1 MIMRKEENS
10 IFLEPG
16 DKLYRYDLGEK
27 LDAEWLTDYSSPEY
41 SFSEYGPKNKIGLF
55 FFYNDISAAKNTLA
69 QAVYNQKKM
78 GTIYNYGTITS
89 CQVIDDIRLLDLEA
103 GLSSCSDKIR
113 FLHQIGLN
121 VITELFYNY
130 QFKRPFSE
138 LQNSLEDL
146 LSTDQSLSSAAEN
159 VINEFFYNFPPLLGQ
174 SLTDFD
180 NGEAFKEML
189 ENNEFEGYVFMED
202 FISDTYCLLSSDKIT
217 APEHE
222 IIDINSNEE
231 LQKFIAS
238 IELNEKLRKQ

>member
-1 MIMRKEENS
+1 MVMRKEEN
-10 IFLEPG
+10 IIILEPG
-16 DKLYRYDLGEK
+16 DLLYRYDLGEK

-69 QAVYNQKKM
+69 QAVYNQKKI

-89 CQVIDDIRLLDLEA
+89 CQVIDDIRLLDLET
-103 GLSSCSDKIR
+103 GLYSCSDKIR

-121 VITELFYNY
+121 VITERFYNY
-130 QFKRPFSE
+130 QFKRPYSE
-138 LQNSLEDL
+138 LKDTFEDL
-146 LSTDQSLSSAAEN
+146 LSTNKSLSLAAEN
-159 VINEFFYNFPPLLGQ
+159 AINEFFHNFPPLLGQ

-180 NGEAFKEML
+180 NGETFKEIL
-189 ENNEFEGYVFMED
+189 ENNGFEGYMFMED

-222 IIDINSNEE
+222 IIDINSNKE
-231 LQKFIAS
+231 LQKLIGS
-238 IELNEKLRKQ
+238 IEVNEKLKRQ

>member
-1 MIMRKEENS
+1 MRKEENS
-10 IFLEPG
+10 IILEPG
-16 DKLYRYDLGEK
+16 DLLYRYDLGEK

-146 LSTDQSLSSAAEN
+146 SSTDQSLSSAAEN

-180 NGEAFKEML
+180 NGEVFKEML

>member
-1 MIMRKEENS
+1 MRKEENS
-10 IFLEPG
+10 IILEPG
-16 DKLYRYDLGEK
+16 DLLYRYDLGEK

-41 SFSEYGPKNKIGLF
+41 SFSEYGPKNKIGLAI
-55 FFYNDISAAKNTLA
+55 FYNDISAAKNTLA

-180 NGEAFKEML
+180 NGEVFKEML

>member
-130 QFKRPFSE
+130 QFKRLYSE
-138 LQNSLEDL
+138 LQNALEDL

>member
-1 MIMRKEENS
+1 M
-10 IFLEPG
+10 
-16 DKLYRYDLGEK
+16 YRYDLGEK
-27 LDAEWLTDYSSPEY
+27 LDTEWLTDYSSPEY

-180 NGEAFKEML
+180 NGEVFKEML

>member
-1 MIMRKEENS
+1 MRKEENS
-10 IFLEPG
+10 IILEPG
-16 DKLYRYDLGEK
+16 DLLYRYDLGEK

-180 NGEAFKEML
+180 NGEVFKEML

>member
-10 IFLEPG
+10 IILEPG
-16 DKLYRYDLGEK
+16 DKLYRYDLWVK
-27 LDAEWLTDYSSPEY
+27 LDTEWLTDYSSPEY

-55 FFYNDISAAKNTLA
+55 FFYNDISATKNTLA
-69 QAVYNQKKM
+69 QAVYNQKKI
-78 GTIYNYGTITS
+78 GTTYNYGTITS
-89 CQVIDDIRLLDLEA
+89 CQVIDDIRLLDLETEMF
-103 GLSSCSDKIR
+103 SCSDKIR

-121 VITELFYNY
+121 VITGHFYNY
-130 QFKRPFSE
+130 QFKRSYSE
-138 LQNSLEDL
+138 LQNALEDL

-159 VINEFFYNFPPLLGQ
+159 VINEFFHNLPPLLGQ

-189 ENNEFEGYVFMED
+189 ENKGFEGYVFMED
-202 FISDTYCLLSSDKIT
+202 FISDTYCLLSSNKIT
-217 APEHE
+217 EPEHE

-231 LQKFIAS
+231 MQKLIAS

>member
-130 QFKRPFSE
+130 QFKRPYSE
-138 LQNSLEDL
+138 LQNALEDL

>member
-78 GTIYNYGTITS
+78 GKIYNYGTITS

-130 QFKRPFSE
+130 QFKRPYSE
-138 LQNSLEDL
+138 LQNALEDL

>member
-1 MIMRKEENS
+1 MRKEENS
-10 IFLEPG
+10 IILEPG
-16 DKLYRYDLGEK
+16 DLLYRYDLGEK

-89 CQVIDDIRLLDLEA
+89 CQIIDDIRLLDLEA

-180 NGEAFKEML
+180 NGEVFKEML

-231 LQKFIAS
+231 LQKFIVS

>member
-1 MIMRKEENS
+1 MIMRKEETS

-130 QFKRPFSE
+130 QFKRPYSE
-138 LQNSLEDL
+138 LQNALEDL

>member
-1 MIMRKEENS
+1 MRKEENS

-130 QFKRPFSE
+130 QFKRPYSE
-138 LQNSLEDL
+138 LQNALEDL

>member
-10 IFLEPG
+10 IVLEPG

-103 GLSSCSDKIR
+103 GLYSCSDKIR

-180 NGEAFKEML
+180 NGEVFKEML

>member
-1 MIMRKEENS
+1 MRKEENS
-10 IFLEPG
+10 IILEPG
-16 DKLYRYDLGEK
+16 DLLYRYDLGEK

-180 NGEAFKEML
+180 NGEVFKEML

-231 LQKFIAS
+231 LQKFIVS

>member
-10 IFLEPG
+10 IVLEPG
-16 DKLYRYDLGEK
+16 DKLYRYDRGEK
-27 LDAEWLTDYSSPEY
+27 LDTEWLTDYSSPEY

-180 NGEAFKEML
+180 NGEVFKEML

>member
-1 MIMRKEENS
+1 MVMRKEENS
-10 IFLEPG
+10 IILEPG
-16 DKLYRYDLGEK
+16 DLLYRYDLGEK

-180 NGEAFKEML
+180 NGEVFKEML

>member
-1 MIMRKEENS
+1 MVMRKEENS
-10 IFLEPG
+10 IILEPG
-16 DKLYRYDLGEK
+16 DLLYRYDLGEK

-180 NGEAFKEML
+180 NGEVFKEML

-231 LQKFIAS
+231 LQKFIVS

>member
-78 GTIYNYGTITS
+78 GIIYNYGTITS

-130 QFKRPFSE
+130 QFKRPYSE
-138 LQNSLEDL
+138 LQNALEDL

-189 ENNEFEGYVFMED
+189 ENKGFEGYVFMED
-202 FISDTYCLLSSDKIT
+202 FISDTYCLLSSNKIT
-217 APEHE
+217 EPEHE

-231 LQKFIAS
+231 MQKLIAS
-238 IELNEKLRKQ
+238 IELNEKLKKQ

>member
-10 IFLEPG
+10 IILEPG
-16 DKLYRYDLGEK
+16 DKLYRYDLGVK
-27 LDAEWLTDYSSPEY
+27 LDTEWLTDYSSPEY

-55 FFYNDISAAKNTLA
+55 FFYNDISATKNTLA
-69 QAVYNQKKM
+69 QAVYNQKKI
-78 GTIYNYGTITS
+78 GTTYNYGTITS
-89 CQVIDDIRLLDLEA
+89 CQVIDDIRLLDLETEMF
-103 GLSSCSDKIR
+103 SCSDKIR

-121 VITELFYNY
+121 VITGHFYNY
-130 QFKRPFSE
+130 QFKRSYSE
-138 LQNSLEDL
+138 LQNALEDL

-159 VINEFFYNFPPLLGQ
+159 VINEFFHNLPPLLGQ

-189 ENNEFEGYVFMED
+189 ENKGFEGYVFMED
-202 FISDTYCLLSSDKIT
+202 FISYTYCLLSSNKIT
-217 APEHE
+217 EPEHE

-231 LQKFIAS
+231 MQKLIAS